1 MLENFKAREVRKCV
15 IEHLINIGYIS
26 KRSIEELSDSP
37 YLLAISNELYD
48 SNSVKE
54 YRESSLI
61 ELNESN
67 LLKLQSSNEIIKEDK
82 VFEIGNKLIKYLNT
96 KKISLSD
103 SYEVIFGIQK
113 PRFLSSISKWEIVP
127 ISPNACGSISMGKMK
142 LIMEWL
148 EKNSPNHIRY
158 LFSYTDYADS
168 KKKYGTSRPC
178 INLY

>member
-1 MLENFKAREVRKCV
+1 MLKNFKAREVRKCV

-26 KRSIEELSDSP
+26 ERSVDELSDSP
-37 YLLAISNELYD
+37 YILAVSRELYD
-48 SNSVKE
+48 CNSVKE

-67 LLKLQSSNEIIKEDK
+67 LLKLQSSNEAIKEDE

-103 SYEVIFGIQK
+103 NYEVIFKIQEST
-113 PRFLSSISKWEIVP
+113 FASTIDKWEIVP

-148 EKNSPNHIRY
+148 DKNSPIHIRY
-158 LFSYTDYADS
+158 SFSYTDYANS

-178 INLY
+178 IKLY